1 MSANEVQLLV
11 ECLQTQGEAE
21 SDGIK
26 FLFMDDS
33 TIYRFENNRMKKV
46 SQALL
51 KKARKLMESQ
61 NAIPGVS
68 SPSQDKPK
76 RGRKKVKVDEE
87 VNEGLRHDKNCVRDS
102 ESLLDFSSDERR
114 RDININEEDD
124 VEDEEPIIKAPPKKK
139 SRGKAQPISNANN
152 EVDLNEYYNTK
163 NRLEFMNKEL
173 ERLNGKVSKL
183 KHYKSIVNKLTGGEF
198 DIDIPDYR
206 QPQQGHQQLPQG
218 YQQLPQQP
226 KVNDSLFMF

>member
-26 FLFMDDS
+26 FLFMDDN

-68 SPSQDKPK
+68 VPSQDKPK
-76 RGRKKVKVDEE
+76 RGRKKKVVDED
-87 VNEGLRHDKNCVRDS
+87 VNEASGGN
-102 ESLLDFSSDERR
+102 LDFSSDERR

-124 VEDEEPIIKAPPKKK
+124 VDEEEPVIKAPPKRKASK
-139 SRGKAQPISNANN
+139 KAQPISNASND
-152 EVDLNEYYNTK
+152 VDLNEYYNTK
-163 NRLEFMNKEL
+163 NKLEFMNKEL

-206 QPQQGHQQLPQG
+206 QQPSPQQAQRQSQAQG
-218 YQQLPQQP
+218 YQQLPQAP